1 MSNLVLYVAS
11 PAFLSLLA
19 CLDHDP
25 VPGQEGSYVAMQAD
39 FAGYASWAAFP
50 VEGAAAGHAGD
61 ARTVYINRLP
71 EEFPGGDPSG
81 TAFSVGTILVKVAER
96 DPADTGAT
104 GPEVHAM
111 VKRGGGYNPG
121 APGWEWFDLALSGGV
136 PVINWRGEG
145 PPEGGG
151 YQSGAIDTAN
161 PDGDCNACHAAAY
174 DNDFVHTVAL
184 TGMAL

>member
-1 MSNLVLYVAS
+1 MSNLLLL
-11 PAFLSLLA
+11 LSGLLFA

-39 FAGYASWAAFP
+39 FAEYAAWPSVV
-50 VEGAAAGHAGD
+50 VEGEIVGHAGA
-61 ARTVYINRLP
+61 ARTVYINQLP
-71 EEFPGGDPSG
+71 EDALGGDPPGS
-81 TAFSVGTILVKVAER
+81 AFAVGTILVKVAEA
-96 DPADTGAT
+96 DAADTGAS

-111 VKRGGGYNPG
+111 VKRGGGYNAG

-174 DNDFVHTVAL
+174 DNDFVHTIPL
-184 TGMAL
+184 PETSP